1 MKDIAA
7 TVNAITSS
15 LAEIAAGNITAA
27 AGKVTTSLV
36 GALGIAVGFLA
47 RVARLDGIGAWVQK
61 KLEPIKKAISSAWDK
76 FVAWFKGLVSKGRSR
91 SNATP
96 NATTGNQKDPEHDKK
111 VARGLAQIER
121 EEATIDAK
129 DNDGKLTKAQAEQ
142 VARKVRQDNPI
153 FKKILVHYNP
163 KTGTNIAGQ
172 HVVNKP
178 EIVYEWFASNG
189 ARVSSRKPYTDD
201 LEPAPNEG
209 TKTNP
214 FPLDWPKKASS
225 AYPELYLGERTN
237 PDGTT
242 GPAISGDR
250 NNVQGTIRT
259 LDPHLQNQL
268 PTGETIGITTK
279 WQLDVGTILGPLAP
293 TGVTSPGGGVINSL
307 LKKYG
312 YVPDDEGMDGD
323 HVHEIQL
330 GGQDVLSNLWPLNA
344 SMNRSSGSKIDK
356 AAIRLA
362 SGKQVYVYQ
371 LRELVQK
378 TNRAFYFEVKT
389 VKP

>member
-1 MKDIAA
+1 LN
-7 TVNAITSS
+7 T
-15 LAEIAAGNITAA
+15 
-27 AGKVTTSLV
+27 
-36 GALGIAVGFLA
+36 
-47 RVARLDGIGAWVQK
+47 R
-61 KLEPIKKAISSAWDK
+61 KLELIKTAISNAWNK
-76 FVAWFKGLVSKGRSR
+76 FVTWFKGLVSRGGSR
-91 SNATP
+91 P
-96 NATTGNQKDPEHDKK
+96 NATTAGTKGNPKDPERDKK
-111 VARGLAQIER
+111 VARGLAQIDR

-129 DNDGKLTKAQAEQ
+129 DNDGKLTKTQAEQ
-142 VARKVRQDNPI
+142 VARKVKQDNPI
-153 FKKILVHYNP
+153 FSRIVVHYNP
-163 KTGTNIAGQ
+163 KQGTTIAGQ
-172 HVVNKP
+172 HTVNKP

-189 ARVSSRKPYTDD
+189 VRVSSRKPYSDD

-225 AYPELYLGERTN
+225 AYPKLYLGERIN

-242 GPAISGDR
+242 SPAISGDR
-250 NNVQGTIRT
+250 NTVQGTIRT

-268 PTGETIGITTK
+268 PTGESIGIATK
-279 WQLDVGTILGPLAP
+279 WQLDVGTIVGPLAL
-293 TGVTSPGGGVINSL
+293 TGVTSPGGGVINSV

-356 AAIRLA
+356 AVVTLNK
-362 SGKQVYVYQ
+362 SKQIYVDQ

-378 TNRAFYFEVKT
+378 TNRAFYFEIKT